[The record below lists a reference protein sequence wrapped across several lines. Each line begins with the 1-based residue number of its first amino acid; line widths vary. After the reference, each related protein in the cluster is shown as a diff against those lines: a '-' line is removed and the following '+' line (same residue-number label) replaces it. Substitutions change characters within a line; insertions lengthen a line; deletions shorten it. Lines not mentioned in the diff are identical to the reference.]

1 MSRKV
6 LISGGAGFIGCHVAS
21 KLIAAGDE
29 VVVFDNLHPQVHT
42 KQGRPAS
49 IPDAAEFVTG
59 DVTVAE
65 NWRTLFRLHRP
76 DTILHFAAETGTGQS
91 LTESHRHASVN
102 VDGTALLIDALS
114 AIQHVPEHFVLTSSR
129 AVYGD
134 GAWIDQDGSVFYV
147 DGRSRT
153 DLEAGR
159 WDYVGPTGV
168 SARALPSIAGKTHPT
183 PISVYGATKLA
194 QEHILTAWCRAFGS
208 GVSVLRLQNVYG
220 PGQSPGNP
228 YTGVL
233 TLFAQLARAG
243 KSLDIYED
251 GQIVRDF
258 VHVDDV
264 SQAIVKAVRRPASG
278 VRLLDIGTGAPTTIE
293 VAARELARICD
304 APAPSISGRFRDG
317 DVRAASC
324 SIDAARTS
332 IGFEPSWSLEA
343 GLASLVT
350 WLGETA

>member
-1 MSRKV
+1 MADRAPTSR
-6 LISGGAGFIGCHVAS
+6 
-21 KLIAAGDE
+21 
-29 VVVFDNLHPQVHT
+29 
-42 KQGRPAS
+42 R
-49 IPDAAEFVTG
+49 
-59 DVTVAE
+59 
-65 NWRTLFRLHRP
+65 
-76 DTILHFAAETGTGQS
+76 
-91 LTESHRHASVN
+91 
-102 VDGTALLIDALS
+102 
-114 AIQHVPEHFVLTSSR
+114 
-129 AVYGD
+129 
-134 GAWIDQDGSVFYV
+134 
-147 DGRSRT
+147 
-153 DLEAGR
+153 GR

-168 SARALPSIAGKTHPT
+168 SARALPSVAGKTHPT

-278 VRLLDIGTGAPTTIE
+278 VRLLDIGTGAPHDDRGGRSG
-293 VAARELARICD
+293 ARAHL
-304 APAPSISGRFRDG
+304 
-317 DVRAASC
+317 
-324 SIDAARTS
+324 
-332 IGFEPSWSLEA
+332 
-343 GLASLVT
+343 
-350 WLGETA
+350 